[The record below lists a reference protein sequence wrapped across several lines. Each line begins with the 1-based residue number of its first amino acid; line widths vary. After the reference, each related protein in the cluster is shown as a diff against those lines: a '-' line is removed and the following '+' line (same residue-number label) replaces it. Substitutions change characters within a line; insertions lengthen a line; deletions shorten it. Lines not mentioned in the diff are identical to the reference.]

1 MNYCLRLQPAAHNN
15 HHHRSRL
22 SLCLS
27 NAITRLIK
35 SQLNEHFSR
44 LKMSTEIKRH
54 LVRRSSRYQWTELE
68 SACQFTPHRNT
79 PIMTHL
85 WLRFLAITRKY
96 LFIQIHKTQSR
107 ERDPKNPPRS
117 PFTTR
122 YWSDSDWLPFA
133 SLRANHIAQR
143 QELLLHH

>member
-1 MNYCLRLQPAAHNN
+1 MHVNS
-15 HHHRSRL
+15 HR
-22 SLCLS
+22 
-27 NAITRLIK
+27 
-35 SQLNEHFSR
+35 
-44 LKMSTEIKRH
+44 TE
-54 LVRRSSRYQWTELE
+54 T
-68 SACQFTPHRNT
+68 NT

-96 LFIQIHKTQSR
+96 LFIQIYKTQSR

-122 YWSDSDWLPFA
+122 YWPDFDWLPFA

-143 QELLLHH
+143 QELLLHHQPLLSDWDRGQLSDWSNILKHVKSNPDN